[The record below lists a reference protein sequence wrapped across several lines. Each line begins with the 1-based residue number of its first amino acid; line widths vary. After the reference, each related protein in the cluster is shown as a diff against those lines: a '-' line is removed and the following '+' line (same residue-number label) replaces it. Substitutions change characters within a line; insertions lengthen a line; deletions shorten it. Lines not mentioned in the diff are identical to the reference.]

1 MDDRGIDDLDELN
14 DYFMAWA
21 EQVAN
26 TRAHA
31 ETHQAPIER
40 FGAGHT
46 LSIPPP
52 GLLAEAFRWSVV
64 RRVTKTATVNLF
76 ANRYGV
82 DPALVGRTVELH
94 FDPEDLT
101 VIDVFDDGIDTGTAT
116 PFVIGRPIHPAVPQ
130 AAPAPVV
137 DDGPGIDY
145 MGLVA
150 SAHAESLG
158 ESSISYRD
166 VRLPDSTTS
175 TTTPPPAVTSRHA
188 ARWRRH
194 RRSDLMAGLDVCAA
208 HFGLTRTPFT
218 KTIPAAELFDRA
230 AHGEAVARIHYCIN
244 EAALGVIVGD
254 TGAGKTVAVRAA
266 VASLDRTKYTVVY
279 LSNPSGGCRGLYVR
293 HRHRARRNAP
303 VPQGRSD

>member
-82 DPALVGRTVELH
+82 DPALVGRTVELR

-145 MGLVA
+145 IGLVA

-166 VRLPDSTTS
+166 VRLPGFDDLDDDTPTS
-175 TTTPPPAVTSRHA
+175 GDQPPRSEMATAPAQ
-188 ARWRRH
+188 
-194 RRSDLMAGLDVCAA
+194 RSDGRPRRLRRPL
-208 HFGLTRTPFT
+208 
-218 KTIPAAELFDRA
+218 RA
-230 AHGEAVARIHYCIN
+230 DPDPVHQDHPR
-244 EAALGVIVGD
+244 
-254 TGAGKTVAVRAA
+254 
-266 VASLDRTKYTVVY
+266 
-279 LSNPSGGCRGLYVR
+279 RGTLR
-293 HRHRARRNAP
+293 P
-303 VPQGRSD
+303 GRPR